1 MAKYI
6 VFMADVQSVQ
16 VGKLR
21 QAITDA
27 VNAGETEIYL
37 ALSSGGGN
45 VFEGLSVAA
54 LLKSLPISVTTHNIG
69 QTDSVANVI
78 YAAGTH
84 RYANTNSSFLF
95 HGIAMQLSANL
106 TEHQLSES
114 YENAKRLRSA
124 ISSAFSLYTG
134 VPLTDVDALMT
145 RGGGSIL
152 TAAEAVMKTIVH
164 EVRELTIPEGSQ
176 IITIGNV

>member
-6 VFMADVQSVQ
+6 VFMADVQSTQ

-37 ALSSGGGN
+37 ALSSGGGS
-45 VFEGLSVAA
+45 VVEGLSVAA
-54 LLKSLPISVTTHNIG
+54 FLKSLTITVTTHNIG

-78 YAAGTH
+78 FAAGAH

-95 HGIAMQLSANL
+95 HGIAMQLNQTL
-106 TEHQLSES
+106 NEHQLNET

-134 VPLTDVDALMT
+134 VPLTDVEALMI
-145 RGGGSIL
+145 RDGGSIL
-152 TAAEAVMKTIVH
+152 SSAEALTKTIVH
-164 EVRELTIPEGSQ
+164 EVRELSIPQGTQ
-176 IITIGNV
+176 IITIGNA